1 MQIKML
7 SHTVVSG
14 KSVKPNTVIQ
24 VSEIDGK
31 MLIGMK
37 KAEAFTPPKPKA
49 KTRSRKHDV

>member
-1 MQIKML
+1 ML

-14 KSVKPNTVIQ
+14 KSIKPDTVVD

-37 KAEAFTPPKPKA
+37 KAEVFIPPKPKA
-49 KTRSRKHDV
+49 KRKARKHDV